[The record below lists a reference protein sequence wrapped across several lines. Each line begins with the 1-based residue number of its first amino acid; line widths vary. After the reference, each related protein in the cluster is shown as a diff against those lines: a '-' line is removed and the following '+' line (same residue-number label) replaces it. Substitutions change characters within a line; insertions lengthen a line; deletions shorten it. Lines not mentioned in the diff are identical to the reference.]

1 MISMVAGLLMVAPSF
16 GQEPVSDT
24 VWSLEQCIGHA
35 IDYNLRVERQE
46 LMLQSTDQDLRQSKL
61 DLLPN
66 LNAGIEHQLGSGR
79 VLDRGTYTWK
89 NANVSQGDLGLQSD
103 FTLFNGLQGYN
114 SIKMSQANYLMNKE
128 DLAAMEDN
136 VTLEVMTGYLDLLRN
151 QELVEVAG
159 HKVEVTL
166 QQVERMEQLVRVGNE
181 PQGNLLNVNAQHSDA
196 KLALTQAI
204 NAREIARL
212 KLMHTMNLTDQ
223 EAFQIESPD
232 LPDPSTVEIP
242 EFDSVFQYA
251 LIHLPQVRSAEY
263 GIEAQERYLA
273 VQRGQRSPR
282 LYARGLYYSNY
293 SDGLINPR
301 DPNPADP
308 TMDYPLD
315 QQITDNQYRQVAMG
329 LEIPIFNRWAVQ
341 TSINKA
347 KISLQDAQVQ
357 YSTVVLEMQQ
367 SIQQYHTEAVA
378 ARDNYNA
385 AMESVA
391 NSNEAYR
398 FAEEKFKVG
407 TGTALELQEARNQLY
422 EATADMITAKYIL
435 IFYTKILDFY
445 MGKPIEL

>member
-1 MISMVAGLLMVAPSF
+1 MLRYFIPIVAGLLTGVPSF
-16 GQEPVSDT
+16 GQEESADT
-24 VWSLEQCIGHA
+24 IWSLERCIAHA
-35 IDYNLRVERQE
+35 IDYNLQVERQE
-46 LMLQSTDQDLRQSKL
+46 LMMQSTDQDMRQSKL

-66 LNAGIEHQLGSGR
+66 LNAGLEHQLGSGR

-103 FTLFNGLQGYN
+103 FTLFNGLQGLN
-114 SIKMSQANYLMNKE
+114 TMKMSKANYLASKE

-136 VTLEVMTGYLDLLRN
+136 VTLQVMTGYLDLLRN
-151 QELVEVAG
+151 QELAEVAG

-181 PQGNLLNVNAQHSDA
+181 PEGNLLDVNAQHSDA

-223 EAFQIESPD
+223 EAFKIEAPE
-232 LPDPSTVEIP
+232 LPDPSAVEIP

-251 LIHLPQVRSAEY
+251 LIHLPQIRSAGY

-308 TMDYPLD
+308 SMDYPLD
-315 QQITDNQYRQVAMG
+315 QQITDNQYKQVAMG

-341 TSINKA
+341 TGINKA

-357 YSTVVLEMQQ
+357 YNTVVLEMQQ

-378 ARDNYNA
+378 ARDSYNSA
-385 AMESVA
+385 LEAEA

-398 FAEEKFKVG
+398 FAEEKF
-407 TGTALELQEARNQLY
+407 
-422 EATADMITAKYIL
+422 
-435 IFYTKILDFY
+435 
-445 MGKPIEL
+445 